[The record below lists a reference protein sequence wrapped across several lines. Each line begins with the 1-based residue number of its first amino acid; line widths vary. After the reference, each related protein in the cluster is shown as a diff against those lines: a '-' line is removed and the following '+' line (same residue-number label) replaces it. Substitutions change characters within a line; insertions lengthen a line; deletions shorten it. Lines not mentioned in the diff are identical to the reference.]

1 MWQFERWTLLKID
14 PNIKG
19 ENERER
25 ERGKKKKKKTLNIKG
40 QKCTLA
46 NKLVLKVEIWP
57 CELLMSSKMVSLLLL
72 VYQ

>member
-25 ERGKKKKKKTLNIKG
+25 EREEKKKN
-40 QKCTLA
+40 
-46 NKLVLKVEIWP
+46 LKHQG
-57 CELLMSSKMVSLLLL
+57 SKMYFS
-72 VYQ
+72 Q

>member
-19 ENERER
+19 ENER
-25 ERGKKKKKKTLNIKG
+25 KKKKKKKNLNVKG
-40 QKCTLA
+40 KKCTLA
-46 NKLVLKVEIWP
+46 NKLVLKVKIWP
-57 CELLMSSKMVSLLLL
+57 RELLMSSKMVSLLLL